1 MPLETYLFRQN
12 NSGGFLT
19 NNVVIKNPEQGF
31 MVGHLDAYI
40 HATSQDEANKI
51 AESCGIYF
59 DGVEKGEDCECCGDR
74 WYRTVYPENSEDVLD
89 AVLDSED

>member
-1 MPLETYLFRQN
+1 MTLHTYYFHQN
-12 NSGGFLT
+12 NSGGYIT
-19 NNVVIKNPEQGF
+19 SDVVIKNPEQGL
-31 MVGHLDAYI
+31 MAGNDVYI
-40 HATSQDEANKI
+40 HATSADEANKI

-59 DGVEKGEDCECCGDR
+59 DGVEKGEDCACCGDR